1 MSEGELELDEKAKEM
16 IKEFTTKRT
25 DPTFTK
31 KQKTWELLNADESIL
46 MVEREEEEEEEEK
59 VLCIFPGLPCT
70 KSSLNLLSLKKEE
83 EERRRR

>member
-1 MSEGELELDEKAKEM
+1 M
-16 IKEFTTKRT
+16 
-25 DPTFTK
+25 
-31 KQKTWELLNADESIL
+31 LLNADESIL
-46 MVEREEEEEEEEK
+46 MVEREEEEEEEK

>member
-1 MSEGELELDEKAKEM
+1 M
-16 IKEFTTKRT
+16 
-25 DPTFTK
+25 
-31 KQKTWELLNADESIL
+31 LLNADESIL

-83 EERRRR
+83 EERRQL